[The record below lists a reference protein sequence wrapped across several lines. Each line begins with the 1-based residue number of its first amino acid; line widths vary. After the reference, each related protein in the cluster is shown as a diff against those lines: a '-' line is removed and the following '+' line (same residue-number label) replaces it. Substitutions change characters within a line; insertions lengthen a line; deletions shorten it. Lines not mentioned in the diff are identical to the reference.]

1 MKITSHPVILNLFQ
15 DLKRCLGEEIPKRV
29 RDDICEGDII
39 VNNSELKGI
48 IEALL
53 FVAGEPLS
61 IDRIKNIL
69 EDADKKSIQDML
81 WELQHEYDMRL
92 SGLRIVEVAGG
103 FQIAS
108 RPELAQWIKRLRK
121 VKQSSRLSKPS
132 LETLAIIAYKQPL
145 VKAEIEDIRGVDSS
159 GVIKGLLDKH
169 MIKIVGR
176 KDVAGRPILYA
187 TTREFLQYFG
197 LRDISD
203 LPTLK
208 EFTELMPEEDTQINE
223 EVITESGASL
233 DEADSNVSM
242 ETQEN

>member
-1 MKITSHPVILNLFQ
+1 M
-15 DLKRCLGEEIPKRV
+15 E
-29 RDDICEGDII
+29 
-39 VNNSELKGI
+39 NSELRGI

-69 EDADKKSIQDML
+69 EDVDKKSIQDML
-81 WELQHEYDMRL
+81 WELQNEYDIRL

-132 LETLAIIAYKQPL
+132 LETLAIIAYKQPI

-223 EVITESGASL
+223 EAISESVASL

-242 ETQEN
+242 ETQES

>member
-1 MKITSHPVILNLFQ
+1 M
-15 DLKRCLGEEIPKRV
+15 E
-29 RDDICEGDII
+29 
-39 VNNSELKGI
+39 NSELKGI

-61 IDRIKNIL
+61 IDRIKTIL
-69 EDADKKSIQDML
+69 EDADKKAIQAML

-92 SGLRIVEVAGG
+92 SGLRILEVAGG

-145 VKAEIEDIRGVDSS
+145 VKAEIEEIRGVDSS

-223 EVITESGASL
+223 EVIPEPETSF
-233 DEADSNVSM
+233 DETDSMVNM

>member
-1 MKITSHPVILNLFQ
+1 M
-15 DLKRCLGEEIPKRV
+15 E
-29 RDDICEGDII
+29 
-39 VNNSELKGI
+39 NSELKGI

-61 IDRIKNIL
+61 IDRIKTIL
-69 EDADKKSIQDML
+69 EDADKRAIQAML

-92 SGLRIVEVAGG
+92 SGLRILEVAGG

-208 EFTELMPEEDTQINE
+208 EFTELRPEDDTQINE
-223 EVITESGASL
+223 EVILEPETSF
-233 DEADSNVSM
+233 DETDSIVNL

>member
-1 MKITSHPVILNLFQ
+1 M
-15 DLKRCLGEEIPKRV
+15 E
-29 RDDICEGDII
+29 
-39 VNNSELKGI
+39 NSELKGI

-61 IDRIKNIL
+61 IDRIKTIL
-69 EDADKKSIQDML
+69 EDADKKAIQAML

-92 SGLRIVEVAGG
+92 SGLRILEVAGG

-132 LETLAIIAYKQPL
+132 LETLAIIAYKQPI

-223 EVITESGASL
+223 EVIPEPETSF
-233 DEADSNVSM
+233 DETDSMVNM

>member
-1 MKITSHPVILNLFQ
+1 M
-15 DLKRCLGEEIPKRV
+15 
-29 RDDICEGDII
+29 
-39 VNNSELKGI
+39 NNSELKGI

>member
-1 MKITSHPVILNLFQ
+1 
-15 DLKRCLGEEIPKRV
+15 
-29 RDDICEGDII
+29 
-39 VNNSELKGI
+39 
-48 IEALL
+48 
-53 FVAGEPLS
+53 
-61 IDRIKNIL
+61 
-69 EDADKKSIQDML
+69 ML

-208 EFTELMPEEDTQINE
+208 EFTK
-223 EVITESGASL
+223 SAASF

>member
-1 MKITSHPVILNLFQ
+1 MEQ
-15 DLKRCLGEEIPKRV
+15 
-29 RDDICEGDII
+29 
-39 VNNSELKGI
+39 SELKGI

-61 IDRIKNIL
+61 PDRIKTIL
-69 EDADKKSIQDML
+69 EDEDKRAIQDML
-81 WELQHEYDMRL
+81 LELQNEYDMRL

-108 RPELAQWIKRLRK
+108 RPELAQWIRRLKK

-132 LETLAIIAYKQPL
+132 LETLAIIAYKQPI

-159 GVIKGLLDKH
+159 GVLKGLLDKH
-169 MIKIVGR
+169 MIKIIGR
-176 KDVAGRPILYA
+176 RDVAGRPILYA
-187 TTREFLQYFG
+187 TTKEFLQYFG

-208 EFTELMPEEDTQINE
+208 EFTELIQEDSEQINE
-223 EVITESGASL
+223 EGIQESTASF
-233 DEADSNVSM
+233 DDSDNKTVM

>member
-1 MKITSHPVILNLFQ
+1 MS
-15 DLKRCLGEEIPKRV
+15 C
-29 RDDICEGDII
+29 
-39 VNNSELKGI
+39 
-48 IEALL
+48 
-53 FVAGEPLS
+53 

-81 WELQHEYDMRL
+81 WELQHEYEMRP
-92 SGLRIVEVAGG
+92 SGLRIAEVAGG
-103 FQIAS
+103 FQFIT
-108 RPELAQWIKRLRK
+108 RPELAVWIKKLKK
-121 VKQSSRLSKPS
+121 VKQSTRLSKPS
-132 LETLAIIAYKQPL
+132 LETLAIVAYKQPL
-145 VKAEIEDIRGVDSS
+145 VKSEIEEIRGVDSS

>member
-1 MKITSHPVILNLFQ
+1 V
-15 DLKRCLGEEIPKRV
+15 E
-29 RDDICEGDII
+29 
-39 VNNSELKGI
+39 NSELKGI

-61 IDRIKNIL
+61 IDRIKTIL
-69 EDADKKSIQDML
+69 EDADKKAIQAML

-92 SGLRIVEVAGG
+92 SGLRILEVAGG

-169 MIKIVGR
+169 MIKIIGR

-208 EFTELMPEEDTQINE
+208 EFTELRPEDDTQINE
-223 EVITESGASL
+223 EVILEPETSF
-233 DEADSNVSM
+233 DETDSIVNL

>member
-1 MKITSHPVILNLFQ
+1 M
-15 DLKRCLGEEIPKRV
+15 
-29 RDDICEGDII
+29 
-39 VNNSELKGI
+39 NNSELKGI

-223 EVITESGASL
+223 EVITESGASY

>member
-1 MKITSHPVILNLFQ
+1 M
-15 DLKRCLGEEIPKRV
+15 E
-29 RDDICEGDII
+29 
-39 VNNSELKGI
+39 NSELKGI

-61 IDRIKNIL
+61 IDRIKTIL
-69 EDADKKSIQDML
+69 EDADKKAIQATL

-92 SGLRIVEVAGG
+92 SGLRILEVAGG

-121 VKQSSRLSKPS
+121 VKLSSRLSKPS

-145 VKAEIEDIRGVDSS
+145 VKAEIEEIRGVDSS

-223 EVITESGASL
+223 EVIPEPETSF
-233 DEADSNVSM
+233 DETDSMVNM

>member
-1 MKITSHPVILNLFQ
+1 V
-15 DLKRCLGEEIPKRV
+15 E
-29 RDDICEGDII
+29 
-39 VNNSELKGI
+39 NSELKGI

-61 IDRIKNIL
+61 IDRIKTIL
-69 EDADKKSIQDML
+69 EDADKKAIQAML
-81 WELQHEYDMRL
+81 WEIQHEYDMRL
-92 SGLRIVEVAGG
+92 SGLRILEVAGG

-208 EFTELMPEEDTQINE
+208 EFTELRPEDDTQINE
-223 EVITESGASL
+223 EVILEPETSL
-233 DEADSNVSM
+233 DETDSIVNL

>member
-1 MKITSHPVILNLFQ
+1 M
-15 DLKRCLGEEIPKRV
+15 E
-29 RDDICEGDII
+29 
-39 VNNSELKGI
+39 NNELKGI
-48 IEALL
+48 IESLL

-61 IDRIKNIL
+61 IDRIKAIL
-69 EDADKKSIQDML
+69 EDEDKKSIQAIL

-132 LETLAIIAYKQPL
+132 LETLAIIAYKQPI

-176 KDVAGRPILYA
+176 KDVAGRPILYS

-208 EFTELMPEEDTQINE
+208 EFTELMQEDDSQINE
-223 EVITESGASL
+223 EVMPGP
-233 DEADSNVSM
+233 DSSINETDNTINM
-242 ETQEN
+242 ETQES

>member
-1 MKITSHPVILNLFQ
+1 M
-15 DLKRCLGEEIPKRV
+15 E
-29 RDDICEGDII
+29 
-39 VNNSELKGI
+39 NSELKGV

-61 IDRIKNIL
+61 IDRIKTIL
-69 EDADKKSIQDML
+69 EDADKRAIQAML

-92 SGLRIVEVAGG
+92 SGLRILEVAGG

-145 VKAEIEDIRGVDSS
+145 VKAEIEEIRGVDSS

-208 EFTELMPEEDTQINE
+208 EFTELRPEDDTQINE
-223 EVITESGASL
+223 EVILEPETSF
-233 DEADSNVSM
+233 DETDSIVNL

>member
-1 MKITSHPVILNLFQ
+1 VEN
-15 DLKRCLGEEIPKRV
+15 C
-29 RDDICEGDII
+29 
-39 VNNSELKGI
+39 ELKGI

-53 FVAGEPLS
+53 FVSGESLT
-61 IDRIKNIL
+61 IERIKTIL
-69 EDADKKSIQDML
+69 EDADKQAIKSML
-81 WELQHEYDMRL
+81 WEIQHEYDMRL

-108 RPELAQWIKRLRK
+108 RPELAPWIKRLRK

-197 LRDISD
+197 LRDLAD

-208 EFTELMPEEDTQINE
+208 EFTELVPEEDTQISDD
-223 EVITESGASL
+223 VVMPESEPLSGVSSETSF
-233 DEADSNVSM
+233 DEADNSLFE
-242 ETQEN
+242 ETQEK

>member
-1 MKITSHPVILNLFQ
+1 M
-15 DLKRCLGEEIPKRV
+15 
-29 RDDICEGDII
+29 
-39 VNNSELKGI
+39 NNSELKGI

-108 RPELAQWIKRLRK
+108 RPELALWIKRLRK

-208 EFTELMPEEDTQINE
+208 EFTESAASFDEEE
-223 EVITESGASL
+223 
-233 DEADSNVSM
+233 SNVSM
-242 ETQEN
+242 ETQDN

>member
-1 MKITSHPVILNLFQ
+1 
-15 DLKRCLGEEIPKRV
+15 
-29 RDDICEGDII
+29 
-39 VNNSELKGI
+39 
-48 IEALL
+48 
-53 FVAGEPLS
+53 
-61 IDRIKNIL
+61 
-69 EDADKKSIQDML
+69 
-81 WELQHEYDMRL
+81 MRL
-92 SGLRIVEVAGG
+92 SGLRILEVAGG

-169 MIKIVGR
+169 MVKIVGR
-176 KDVAGRPILYA
+176 KDVAGSPILYS

-208 EFTELMPEEDTQINE
+208 EFTELVPEEYPQVSEDIIQESE
-223 EVITESGASL
+223 ESSESSSEVSSEASF
-233 DEADSNVSM
+233 DETDSSISLA
-242 ETQEN
+242 TKEN

>member
-1 MKITSHPVILNLFQ
+1 M
-15 DLKRCLGEEIPKRV
+15 E
-29 RDDICEGDII
+29 
-39 VNNSELKGI
+39 NSELKGI

-61 IDRIKNIL
+61 IDRIKTIL
-69 EDADKKSIQDML
+69 EDADKKDIQAML

-92 SGLRIVEVAGG
+92 SGLRILEVAGG

-169 MIKIVGR
+169 MVKIVGR
-176 KDVAGRPILYA
+176 KDV
-187 TTREFLQYFG
+187 
-197 LRDISD
+197 
-203 LPTLK
+203 
-208 EFTELMPEEDTQINE
+208 
-223 EVITESGASL
+223 
-233 DEADSNVSM
+233 
-242 ETQEN
+242 

>member
-1 MKITSHPVILNLFQ
+1 
-15 DLKRCLGEEIPKRV
+15 
-29 RDDICEGDII
+29 

-61 IDRIKNIL
+61 IDRIKSIL

>member
-1 MKITSHPVILNLFQ
+1 V
-15 DLKRCLGEEIPKRV
+15 E
-29 RDDICEGDII
+29 
-39 VNNSELKGI
+39 NSELKGI

-61 IDRIKNIL
+61 IDRIKTIL
-69 EDADKKSIQDML
+69 EDADKKAIQAML

-92 SGLRIVEVAGG
+92 SGLRILEVAGG

-208 EFTELMPEEDTQINE
+208 EFTELRPEDDTQINE
-223 EVITESGASL
+223 EVILEPETSF
-233 DEADSNVSM
+233 DETDSIVNL

>member
-1 MKITSHPVILNLFQ
+1 V
-15 DLKRCLGEEIPKRV
+15 E
-29 RDDICEGDII
+29 
-39 VNNSELKGI
+39 NSELKGI

-61 IDRIKNIL
+61 IDRIKTIL
-69 EDADKKSIQDML
+69 EDADKKAIQAML
-81 WELQHEYDMRL
+81 WEIQHEYDMRL
-92 SGLRIVEVAGG
+92 SGLRILEVAGG

-208 EFTELMPEEDTQINE
+208 EFTELRPEDDTQINE
-223 EVITESGASL
+223 EVILEPETSF
-233 DEADSNVSM
+233 DETDSIVNL

>member
-1 MKITSHPVILNLFQ
+1 M
-15 DLKRCLGEEIPKRV
+15 E
-29 RDDICEGDII
+29 
-39 VNNSELKGI
+39 NSELKGI

-61 IDRIKNIL
+61 IDRIKTIL
-69 EDADKKSIQDML
+69 EDADKKAIQAML
-81 WELQHEYDMRL
+81 WEIQHEYDMRL
-92 SGLRIVEVAGG
+92 SGLRILEVAGG

-197 LRDISD
+197 LRDIYD

-208 EFTELMPEEDTQINE
+208 EFTELRPEDDTQINE
-223 EVITESGASL
+223 EVILEPETSF
-233 DEADSNVSM
+233 DETDSIVNL

>member
-1 MKITSHPVILNLFQ
+1 M
-15 DLKRCLGEEIPKRV
+15 E
-29 RDDICEGDII
+29 
-39 VNNSELKGI
+39 NSELKGI

-61 IDRIKNIL
+61 IDRIKAIL
-69 EDADKKSIQDML
+69 EDADKKDIQAML

-92 SGLRIVEVAGG
+92 SGLRILEVAGG

-159 GVIKGLLDKH
+159 GVLKGLLDKH

-208 EFTELMPEEDTQINE
+208 EFTELMPEEDTQISE
-223 EVITESGASL
+223 DVIPEPETSF
-233 DEADSNVSM
+233 DETDSMVNM